1 MPGLQYENLP
11 AQRQDPMRIL
21 SSRQDED
28 YGLLESQYY
37 NEVRAL
43 EQTSMSGSDQ
53 RRYMGALN
61 TKYTSMVNK
70 FNLKRE
76 QETLQLKQ
84 VQSLVSQGN
93 ISEAAGREAMW
104 RMVLPQE
111 TEQAMFPAKQAQ
123 AKPYSMAQIY
133 GAIDESI
140 SEFAEGATDT
150 PGMEWGPPK
159 KIKDDLMGQYLK
171 WRELSGYSE
180 IEPYRQYQLDLRWD
194 AYMRND
200 DKFDEWWTDKNKRRP
215 IAEVS
220 AVRPTG
226 RIGKAMKSRVFDS
239 ASATASTTPLG
250 ASIQFQKTREF
261 SVPSAALLEGG
272 VPRGKPKPRQEPE
285 KPSPEQ
291 LRRLGTQEA
300 YDKGVELGYW
310 AR

>member
-11 AQRQDPMRIL
+11 AQRQDPMGIL
-21 SSRQDED
+21 SSKQDEE
-28 YGLLESQYY
+28 YNYLKSQYA
-37 NEVRAL
+37 NEARAL
-43 EQTSMSGSDQ
+43 EQSVMTDADFRSGTNE
-53 RRYMGALN
+53 LN
-61 TKYTSMVNK
+61 TKYTSLVNK

-111 TEQAMFPAKQAQ
+111 TEQAMFPAQQAQ
-123 AKPYSMAQIY
+123 QTPYSMSQMQ
-133 GAIDESI
+133 GAISKSI
-140 SEFAEGATDT
+140 SEFAEDAADT

-159 KIKDDLMGQYLK
+159 KIKNDLMSQYMH
-171 WRELSGYSE
+171 WRELLGYDNLNP
-180 IEPYRQYQLDLRWD
+180 IRQNQLDLRWD
-194 AYMRND
+194 AYMRD
-200 DKFDEWWTDKNKRRP
+200 EDKFDEWWTDKNKRRP

-220 AVRPTG
+220 AVRSTG

-250 ASIQFQKTREF
+250 ASIQFQKTHEF
-261 SVPSAALLEGG
+261 SVPSATMLEGG
-272 VPRGKPKPRQEPE
+272 VPRGRPKPRQEPE

-310 AR
+310 Q